1 MDLAASPAGH
11 FAIIDNISQIIRRV
25 TANCESTP
33 LAGLV
38 RTTAI
43 GDGGPATSAVLLAPA
58 SIGLDAAG
66 NVFFADPHD
75 HRVRRIG
82 SDGVIRTVAGS
93 GESGYSGDGG
103 LATETSLNQP
113 SGLAVEPAGSFY
125 VTCNDRIRRI
135 DPSGRITTA
144 AGSGQLGYS
153 GDGGLAIN
161 ARINFPRGLAV
172 DAGGVLYIADTSNHR
187 VRRVDRAGVITTIA
201 GNGEQGY
208 LGNGIAA
215 TSARLDSPWGVAVDS
230 AGNVYIADSANHRVR
245 KVSPAGVITD
255 FAGSGER
262 GHDGD
267 GGPATR
273 ARLDSPSGVAVDG
286 AGNVF
291 FTSYR
296 YVRRVS
302 ADGAIWTVAGNGEVT
317 FSGDGDVA
325 TRAGMQPTRL
335 ATDGGGRVYLSD
347 MANYRVRR
355 LDPVQILAAGVV
367 NGATF
372 LPGPVA
378 PGEIL
383 AVFGADL
390 GPTQLVRGVF
400 DSNGRLPTT
409 LAEVQISFDG
419 VAAPLLYVA
428 AGQAGPIVP
437 YAVAGKSST
446 AMQVSYRGR
455 KTNTVTLSVA
465 VSSPGI
471 VTLSGSGKGP
481 GAILNQDG
489 ALNSASNPAAR
500 GDIIILYAT
509 GEGQTNPPGVDGK
522 LASEVFPK
530 PILPVTVT
538 IGGLEADVLYAGAAP
553 WMVAGAMQLN
563 VRVPEAAPAGAA
575 VPVRLKAGPNTSPEA
590 VTVAVR

>member
-1 MDLAASPAGH
+1 
-11 FAIIDNISQIIRRV
+11 
-25 TANCESTP
+25 
-33 LAGLV
+33 
-38 RTTAI
+38 
-43 GDGGPATSAVLLAPA
+43 
-58 SIGLDAAG
+58 
-66 NVFFADPHD
+66 
-75 HRVRRIG
+75 
-82 SDGVIRTVAGS
+82 
-93 GESGYSGDGG
+93 
-103 LATETSLNQP
+103 
-113 SGLAVEPAGSFY
+113 
-125 VTCNDRIRRI
+125 
-135 DPSGRITTA
+135 
-144 AGSGQLGYS
+144 
-153 GDGGLAIN
+153 
-161 ARINFPRGLAV
+161 
-172 DAGGVLYIADTSNHR
+172 
-187 VRRVDRAGVITTIA
+187 
-201 GNGEQGY
+201 
-208 LGNGIAA
+208 
-215 TSARLDSPWGVAVDS
+215 
-230 AGNVYIADSANHRVR
+230 
-245 KVSPAGVITD
+245 
-255 FAGSGER
+255 
-262 GHDGD
+262 
-267 GGPATR
+267 
-273 ARLDSPSGVAVDG
+273 VAVDG

-437 YAVAGKSST
+437 YADAGKSST